1 MNNNTTKGDNNMLCL
16 APSILSADF
25 GNLARDVKIAD
36 EAGAEY
42 IHFDVMDGHF
52 VPPITFGAD
61 VLKAVRNV
69 TDKVLDVHL
78 MVENPE
84 TMIKSFAD
92 AGADI
97 ITVHAEACTHLDR
110 VINMIKEQNVM
121 AGVAL

>member
-1 MNNNTTKGDNNMLCL
+1 MKNNTNKGDNNMLCL

-52 VPPITFGAD
+52 VPPITVGAD

-84 TMIKSFAD
+84 TMIK
-92 AGADI
+92 
-97 ITVHAEACTHLDR
+97 
-110 VINMIKEQNVM
+110 
-121 AGVAL
+121 